1 MSSVGKEFT
10 MQTDLKHISMVRLT
24 ARILSGALFLLWGA
38 FFVEH
43 LSWFGTVPSES
54 PPLVVWLLSSLHFT
68 LLVGYA
74 LTLKWEKTGSA
85 VMSVSA
91 ILFFLFAAGVNA
103 IPFIIV
109 SIFPAML
116 YAYCWMKE
124 RNHHELKIVH

>member
-1 MSSVGKEFT
+1 
-10 MQTDLKHISMVRLT
+10 MQTSLNRISIVRLA
-24 ARILSGALFLLWGA
+24 ARILSGALFLLWGS

-43 LSWFGTVPSES
+43 LSWFGSVPSEN
-54 PPLVVWLLSSLHFT
+54 PPLLVWLLSSLHFT

-74 LTLKWEKTGSA
+74 VTLKWEKLGSA
-85 VMSVSA
+85 IMSVSA
-91 ILFFLFAAGVNA
+91 ILFFSFAAGMNA

-124 RNHHELKIVH
+124 RNNHELKIVH

>member
-1 MSSVGKEFT
+1 
-10 MQTDLKHISMVRLT
+10 MQTTAKQVSIVRLI
-24 ARILSGALFLLWGA
+24 ARILCGALFLLWGA

-43 LSWFGTVPSES
+43 LSWFGSVPSEN
-54 PPLVVWLLSSLHFT
+54 PPLLVWLLSSLHFT

-85 VMSVSA
+85 IMTVSA
-91 ILFFLFAAGVNA
+91 ILFFSFAAGVNA
-103 IPFIIV
+103 VPFIIV

-124 RNHHELKIVH
+124 RDHQELKIVH

>member
-1 MSSVGKEFT
+1 
-10 MQTDLKHISMVRLT
+10 MQTSLSHIHVVRLA

-43 LSWFGTVPSES
+43 LSWFGSVPSEN
-54 PPLVVWLLSSLHFT
+54 PPLHVWLLSLLHFT

-74 LTLKWEKTGSA
+74 VTLKWEKTGSA
-85 VMSVSA
+85 IMSVSA
-91 ILFFLFAAGVNA
+91 VLFFSFAAGVNA

-124 RNHHELKIVH
+124 RNHHELKVVH